1 MRTDWTETDKAGQ
14 TTPREMCEQNFTIP
28 AELQETLLDFTVHY
42 LVEKPPDIIDFA
54 MDFFSRLQA
63 KRNNSQLQNSE
74 DEDMESEEEV
84 DFGKFTDISVSI
96 NMWAFSFVDHQNQ
109 FLIRKSLNQIIDL
122 M

>member
-1 MRTDWTETDKAGQ
+1 
-14 TTPREMCEQNFTIP
+14 MCEQNFTIP

-96 NMWAFSFVDHQNQ
+96 NMWAFSIVDHQNQ